1 MNLFLQKVFAFMVAI
16 AWFVA
21 DYFSKQWALE
31 MLGNGMVMRLTSWM
45 EFKLAFNKGAA
56 FSLFADGSGWQR
68 WFFMGIAIVIGLW
81 LCYALLFE
89 RTNALTRLA
98 YASILGGAIGNL
110 YDRILHGKVVDF
122 ISWHIDNAYW
132 PTFNVADVGIC
143 VGVGLL
149 VIAWFVE
156 WRAGSRL

>member
-1 MNLFLQKVFAFMVAI
+1 MQKILAFLVAI

-21 DYFSKQWALE
+21 DYFSKLWALE
-31 MLGNGMVMRLTSWM
+31 TLGNDVVMRLTPWM
-45 EFKLAFNKGAA
+45 DFKLAFNKGAA

-68 WFFMGIAIVIGLW
+68 WFFMGIATVIGLW

-149 VIAWFVE
+149 VIAWLVE

>member
-1 MNLFLQKVFAFMVAI
+1 MQKILAFLVAI

-21 DYFSKQWALE
+21 DYFSKLWALE
-31 MLGNGMVMRLTSWM
+31 TLGNDVVMRLTPWM
-45 EFKLAFNKGAA
+45 DFKLAFNKGAA

-81 LCYALLFE
+81 LCYAIVFE

-122 ISWHIDNAYW
+122 ISWHIGNAYW

-149 VIAWFVE
+149 VIAWLVE

>member
-1 MNLFLQKVFAFMVAI
+1 MQKILAFLVAI

-21 DYFSKQWALE
+21 DYFSKLWALE
-31 MLGNGMVMRLTSWM
+31 TLGNGVVMRLTPWM
-45 EFKLAFNKGAA
+45 DFKLAFNKGAA

-68 WFFMGIAIVIGLW
+68 WFFMGIATVIGLW
-81 LCYALLFE
+81 LCYSIVFE

-122 ISWHIDNAYW
+122 ISWHIGNAYW

-149 VIAWFVE
+149 VIAWLVE

>member
-1 MNLFLQKVFAFMVAI
+1 
-16 AWFVA
+16 
-21 DYFSKQWALE
+21 
-31 MLGNGMVMRLTSWM
+31 
-45 EFKLAFNKGAA
+45 
-56 FSLFADGSGWQR
+56 
-68 WFFMGIAIVIGLW
+68 MGIATVIGLW
-81 LCYALLFE
+81 LCYAIVFE

-122 ISWHIDNAYW
+122 ISWHIGNAYW

-149 VIAWFVE
+149 VIAWLVE

>member
-31 MLGNGMVMRLTSWM
+31 TLGNGVVMRLTSWM

>member
-1 MNLFLQKVFAFMVAI
+1 MQKILAFLVAI

-21 DYFSKQWALE
+21 DYFSKLWALDT
-31 MLGNGMVMRLTSWM
+31 LGNGVVMRLTPWM
-45 EFKLAFNKGAA
+45 DFKLAFNKGAA

-68 WFFMGIAIVIGLW
+68 WFFMGIATVIGLW

-98 YASILGGAIGNL
+98 YASILGGAVGNL

-122 ISWHIDNAYW
+122 ISWHIGNAYW

-149 VIAWFVE
+149 VIAWLVE

>member
-21 DYFSKQWALE
+21 DYFSKLWALE
-31 MLGNGMVMRLTSWM
+31 TLGNGVVMRLTPWM

-68 WFFMGIAIVIGLW
+68 WFFMGIATVIGLW
-81 LCYALLFE
+81 LCYAIVFE

>member
-1 MNLFLQKVFAFMVAI
+1 MQKILAFLVAI

-21 DYFSKQWALE
+21 DYFSKLWALE
-31 MLGNGMVMRLTSWM
+31 TLGNGVVMRLTPWM
-45 EFKLAFNKGAA
+45 DFKLAFNKGAA

-68 WFFMGIAIVIGLW
+68 WFF
-81 LCYALLFE
+81 
-89 RTNALTRLA
+89 ALTRLA
-98 YASILGGAIGNL
+98 YASILGGAVGNL

-122 ISWHIDNAYW
+122 ISWHIGNAYW

-149 VIAWFVE
+149 VIAWLVE

>member
-1 MNLFLQKVFAFMVAI
+1 MQKILAFLVAI

-21 DYFSKQWALE
+21 DYFSKLWALE
-31 MLGNGMVMRLTSWM
+31 TLGNGVVMRLTPWM
-45 EFKLAFNKGAA
+45 DFKLAFNKGAA

-68 WFFMGIAIVIGLW
+68 WFFMGIATVIGLW

-110 YDRILHGKVVDF
+110 YERILHGKVVDF
-122 ISWHIDNAYW
+122 ISWHIGNAYW

-149 VIAWFVE
+149 VIAWLVE

>member
-1 MNLFLQKVFAFMVAI
+1 MQKILAFLVAI

-21 DYFSKQWALE
+21 DYFSKLWALE
-31 MLGNGMVMRLTSWM
+31 TLGNGVVMRLTPWM
-45 EFKLAFNKGAA
+45 DFKLAFNKGAA

-68 WFFMGIAIVIGLW
+68 WFFMGIATVIGLW

-89 RTNALTRLA
+89 RT
-98 YASILGGAIGNL
+98 SILGGAIGNL

-122 ISWHIDNAYW
+122 ISWHIGNAYW

-149 VIAWFVE
+149 VIAWLVE

>member
-31 MLGNGMVMRLTSWM
+31 TLGNGVVMRLTSWM

-89 RTNALTRLA
+89 RTTALPRLA

>member
-1 MNLFLQKVFAFMVAI
+1 MQKILAFLVAI

-21 DYFSKQWALE
+21 DYFSKLWALE
-31 MLGNGMVMRLTSWM
+31 TLGNGVVMRLTPWM
-45 EFKLAFNKGAA
+45 DFKLAFNKGAA

-68 WFFMGIAIVIGLW
+68 WFFMGIAPVIGLW
-81 LCYALLFE
+81 LCYAIVFE

-122 ISWHIDNAYW
+122 ISWHIGNAYW

-149 VIAWFVE
+149 VIAWLVE

>member
-1 MNLFLQKVFAFMVAI
+1 MQKILAFLVAI

-21 DYFSKQWALE
+21 DYFSKLWALE
-31 MLGNGMVMRLTSWM
+31 TLGNGVVMRLTQWM
-45 EFKLAFNKGAA
+45 DFKLAFNKGAA

-68 WFFMGIAIVIGLW
+68 WFFMGIATVIGLW
-81 LCYALLFE
+81 LCYAIVFE

-122 ISWHIDNAYW
+122 ISWHIGNAYW

-149 VIAWFVE
+149 VIAWLVE

>member
-21 DYFSKQWALE
+21 DYFSKLWALE
-31 MLGNGMVMRLTSWM
+31 TLGNDVVMRLTPWM
-45 EFKLAFNKGAA
+45 DFKLAFNKGAA

-81 LCYALLFE
+81 LCYAIIFE

-122 ISWHIDNAYW
+122 ISWHIGNAYW

-149 VIAWFVE
+149 IIAWLVE

>member
-1 MNLFLQKVFAFMVAI
+1 MQKILAFLVAI

-31 MLGNGMVMRLTSWM
+31 TLGNGVVMRLTSWM

>member
-1 MNLFLQKVFAFMVAI
+1 MQKILAFLVAI

-21 DYFSKQWALE
+21 DYFSKLWALE
-31 MLGNGMVMRLTSWM
+31 TLGNGVVMRLTPWM
-45 EFKLAFNKGAA
+45 DFKLAFNKGAA

-68 WFFMGIAIVIGLW
+68 WFFMGIAIVIGMW

-122 ISWHIDNAYW
+122 ISWHIGNAYW

-149 VIAWFVE
+149 VIAWLVE

>member
-1 MNLFLQKVFAFMVAI
+1 MQKILAFLVAI

-21 DYFSKQWALE
+21 DYFSKVWALE
-31 MLGNGMVMRLTSWM
+31 TLGNDVVMRLTPWM
-45 EFKLAFNKGAA
+45 DFNLAFNKGAA

-68 WFFMGIAIVIGLW
+68 WFFMGIATVIGLW
-81 LCYALLFE
+81 LCYAIVFE

-122 ISWHIDNAYW
+122 ISWHIGNAYW

-149 VIAWFVE
+149 IIAWLVE

>member
-21 DYFSKQWALE
+21 DYFSKLWALE
-31 MLGNGMVMRLTSWM
+31 TLGNGVVMRLTPWM
-45 EFKLAFNKGAA
+45 DFKLAFNKGAA

-68 WFFMGIAIVIGLW
+68 WFFMGIATVIGLW
-81 LCYALLFE
+81 LCYAIVFE

>member
-1 MNLFLQKVFAFMVAI
+1 MQKILAFLVAI

-21 DYFSKQWALE
+21 DYFSKLWALE
-31 MLGNGMVMRLTSWM
+31 TLGNGVVMRLTPWM
-45 EFKLAFNKGAA
+45 DFKLAFNKGAA

-68 WFFMGIAIVIGLW
+68 WFFMGIATVIGLW
-81 LCYALLFE
+81 LCYAIVFE

-110 YDRILHGKVVDF
+110 YDRLLHGKVVDF
-122 ISWHIDNAYW
+122 ISWHIGNAYW

-149 VIAWFVE
+149 VIAWLVE

>member
-1 MNLFLQKVFAFMVAI
+1 MQKILAFLVAI

-21 DYFSKQWALE
+21 DYFSKLWALE
-31 MLGNGMVMRLTSWM
+31 PLGNGVVMRLTPWM
-45 EFKLAFNKGAA
+45 DFKLAFNKGAA

-68 WFFMGIAIVIGLW
+68 WFFMGIATVIGLW

-122 ISWHIDNAYW
+122 ISWHIGNAYW

-149 VIAWFVE
+149 VIAWLVE

>member
-1 MNLFLQKVFAFMVAI
+1 MQKVFAFLVAI

-31 MLGNGMVMRLTSWM
+31 TLGNGVVMRLTSWM

-143 VGVGLL
+143 MGVGFLI
-149 VIAWFVE
+149 IAWFVE

>member
-1 MNLFLQKVFAFMVAI
+1 MQKILAFLVAI

-21 DYFSKQWALE
+21 DYFSKLWALE
-31 MLGNGMVMRLTSWM
+31 TLGNGVVMRLTPWM
-45 EFKLAFNKGAA
+45 DFKLAFNKGAA

-68 WFFMGIAIVIGLW
+68 WFFMGIATVIGLW
-81 LCYALLFE
+81 LCYAIVFE

-98 YASILGGAIGNL
+98 YASILGGAVGNL

-122 ISWHIDNAYW
+122 ISWHIGNAYW

-149 VIAWFVE
+149 VIAWLVE

>member
-1 MNLFLQKVFAFMVAI
+1 MQKILAFLVAI

-21 DYFSKQWALE
+21 DYFSKLWALE
-31 MLGNGMVMRLTSWM
+31 TLGNSVVMRLTPWM
-45 EFKLAFNKGAA
+45 DFKLAFNKGAA

-68 WFFMGIAIVIGLW
+68 WFFMGIATVIGLW

-98 YASILGGAIGNL
+98 YARILGGAIGNL

-122 ISWHIDNAYW
+122 ISWHIGNAYW

-149 VIAWFVE
+149 VIAWLVE

>member
-1 MNLFLQKVFAFMVAI
+1 MQKILAFLVAI

-21 DYFSKQWALE
+21 DYFSKLWALE
-31 MLGNGMVMRLTSWM
+31 TLGNGVVMRLMPWM
-45 EFKLAFNKGAA
+45 DFKLAFNKGAA

-68 WFFMGIAIVIGLW
+68 WFFMGIATVIGLW
-81 LCYALLFE
+81 LCYAIIFE

-122 ISWHIDNAYW
+122 ISWHIGNAYW

-149 VIAWFVE
+149 VIAWLVE

>member
-1 MNLFLQKVFAFMVAI
+1 MQKILAFLVAI

-21 DYFSKQWALE
+21 DYFSKVWALE
-31 MLGNGMVMRLTSWM
+31 TLGNDVVMRLTPWM
-45 EFKLAFNKGAA
+45 DFNLAFNKGAA

-149 VIAWFVE
+149 IIAWLVE

>member
-31 MLGNGMVMRLTSWM
+31 TLGNDVVMRLTPWM
-45 EFKLAFNKGAA
+45 DFKLAFNKGAA

-68 WFFMGIAIVIGLW
+68 WFFMGIATVIGLW
-81 LCYALLFE
+81 LCYAIIFE

-122 ISWHIDNAYW
+122 ISWHIGNAYW

-149 VIAWFVE
+149 VIAWLVE

>member
-1 MNLFLQKVFAFMVAI
+1 MQKILAFLVAI

-21 DYFSKQWALE
+21 DYFSKLWALE
-31 MLGNGMVMRLTSWM
+31 TLGNGVVMRLTPWM
-45 EFKLAFNKGAA
+45 DFKLAFNKGAA

>member
-1 MNLFLQKVFAFMVAI
+1 MQKSLAFLVAI

-21 DYFSKQWALE
+21 DYFSKLWALE
-31 MLGNGMVMRLTSWM
+31 TLGNGVVMRLTPWM
-45 EFKLAFNKGAA
+45 DFKLAFNKGAA

-68 WFFMGIAIVIGLW
+68 WFFMGIATVIGLW
-81 LCYALLFE
+81 LCYAIIFE

-122 ISWHIDNAYW
+122 ISWHIGNAYW

-149 VIAWFVE
+149 VIAWLVE

>member
-1 MNLFLQKVFAFMVAI
+1 MQKILAFLVAI

-21 DYFSKQWALE
+21 DYFSKLWALE
-31 MLGNGMVMRLTSWM
+31 TLGNGVVMRLTPWM
-45 EFKLAFNKGAA
+45 DFKLAFNKGAA

-68 WFFMGIAIVIGLW
+68 WFFMGIATVIGLW

-98 YASILGGAIGNL
+98 YASILGGANGNL

-122 ISWHIDNAYW
+122 ISWHIGNAYW

-149 VIAWFVE
+149 VIAWLVE

>member
-31 MLGNGMVMRLTSWM
+31 TLGNGVVMRLTSWM

-122 ISWHIDNAYW
+122 ISWHIGNAYW

-149 VIAWFVE
+149 VIAWLVE

>member
-31 MLGNGMVMRLTSWM
+31 TLGNDVVMRLTPWM
-45 EFKLAFNKGAA
+45 DFKLAFNKGAA

-68 WFFMGIAIVIGLW
+68 WFFMGIATVIGLW
-81 LCYALLFE
+81 LCYAIIFE

-122 ISWHIDNAYW
+122 ISWHIGNAYW

-149 VIAWFVE
+149 IIAWLVE

>member
-1 MNLFLQKVFAFMVAI
+1 MQKILAFLVAI

-21 DYFSKQWALE
+21 DYFSKLWALE
-31 MLGNGMVMRLTSWM
+31 TLGNGVVMRLTPWM
-45 EFKLAFNKGAA
+45 DFKLAFNKGAA

-68 WFFMGIAIVIGLW
+68 WFFMGIATVIGLW
-81 LCYALLFE
+81 LCYAIIFE

-149 VIAWFVE
+149 VIAWLVE

>member
-1 MNLFLQKVFAFMVAI
+1 MQKILAFLVAI

-21 DYFSKQWALE
+21 DYFSKLWALE
-31 MLGNGMVMRLTSWM
+31 TLGNGVVMRLTPWM
-45 EFKLAFNKGAA
+45 DFKLAFNKGAA

-68 WFFMGIAIVIGLW
+68 WFFMGIATVIGLW

-98 YASILGGAIGNL
+98 YASILGGAVGNL

-122 ISWHIDNAYW
+122 ISWHIGNAYW

-149 VIAWFVE
+149 VIAWLVE

>member
-1 MNLFLQKVFAFMVAI
+1 MQKILAFLVAI

-21 DYFSKQWALE
+21 DYFSKLWALE
-31 MLGNGMVMRLTSWM
+31 TLGNGVVMRLTPWM
-45 EFKLAFNKGAA
+45 DFKLAFNKGAA

-68 WFFMGIAIVIGLW
+68 WFFMGIATVIGLW
-81 LCYALLFE
+81 LCYAIIFE

-98 YASILGGAIGNL
+98 YASILGGAVGNL

-122 ISWHIDNAYW
+122 ISWHIGNAYW

-149 VIAWFVE
+149 VIAWLVE

>member
-1 MNLFLQKVFAFMVAI
+1 MQKILAFLVAI

-21 DYFSKQWALE
+21 DYFSKLWALE
-31 MLGNGMVMRLTSWM
+31 TLGNGVVMRLTPWM
-45 EFKLAFNKGAA
+45 DFKLAFNKGAA

-68 WFFMGIAIVIGLW
+68 GCFMGIATVIGLW
-81 LCYALLFE
+81 LCYAIIFE
-89 RTNALTRLA
+89 RTNALTRFA

-122 ISWHIDNAYW
+122 ISWHIGNAYW

-149 VIAWFVE
+149 VIAWLVE

>member
-1 MNLFLQKVFAFMVAI
+1 MQKILAFLVAI

-21 DYFSKQWALE
+21 DYFSKLWALE
-31 MLGNGMVMRLTSWM
+31 TLGNGVVMRLTPWM
-45 EFKLAFNKGAA
+45 DFRLAFNKGAA

-68 WFFMGIAIVIGLW
+68 WFFMGIATVIGLW
-81 LCYALLFE
+81 LCYAIIFE

-122 ISWHIDNAYW
+122 ISWHIGNAYW

-149 VIAWFVE
+149 VIAWLVE

>member
-1 MNLFLQKVFAFMVAI
+1 MQKILSFLVAI

-21 DYFSKQWALE
+21 DYFSKLWALE
-31 MLGNGMVMRLTSWM
+31 TLGNGVVMRLTPWM
-45 EFKLAFNKGAA
+45 DFKLAFNKGAA

-68 WFFMGIAIVIGLW
+68 WFFMGIATVIGLW

-98 YASILGGAIGNL
+98 YASILGGAVGNL

-122 ISWHIDNAYW
+122 ISWHIGNAYW

-149 VIAWFVE
+149 VIAWLVE